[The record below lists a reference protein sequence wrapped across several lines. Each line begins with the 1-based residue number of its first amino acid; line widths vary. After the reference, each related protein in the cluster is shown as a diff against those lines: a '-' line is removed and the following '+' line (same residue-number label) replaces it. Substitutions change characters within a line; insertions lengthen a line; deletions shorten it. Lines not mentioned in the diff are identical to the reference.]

1 MDTIT
6 AELLRLLIKF
16 TDIGR
21 YVPLWSGE
29 GIGYSN
35 NEGGYRHI
43 VQLGETFYQGMREFF
58 LVSTYSISIVTAKVY
73 HQFPQMYHII
83 QRERGQWTVYYT
95 SPKSFIITFSYQL

>member
-21 YVPLWSGE
+21 YVPLPSGK
-29 GIGYSN
+29 GIGYSH

-83 QRERGQWTVYYT
+83 QRRGDNGLFITLV
-95 SPKSFIITFSYQL
+95 PKVLL